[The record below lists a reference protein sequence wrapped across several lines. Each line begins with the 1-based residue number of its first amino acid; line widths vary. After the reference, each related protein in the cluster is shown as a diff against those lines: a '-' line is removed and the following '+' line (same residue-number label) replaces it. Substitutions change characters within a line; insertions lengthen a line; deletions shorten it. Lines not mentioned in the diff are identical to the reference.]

1 MRFIYTTRHFII
13 AALVLTGVALSSCE
27 EGVDLKIVDA
37 PALTTGG
44 AEITSP
50 FSIRVSA
57 EVTSDGG
64 DIVGD
69 RGVCWSTN
77 PGPTT
82 ASSVARSGGG
92 VGSF

>member
-50 FSIRVSA
+50 FSIRL
-57 EVTSDGG
+57 
-64 DIVGD
+64 
-69 RGVCWSTN
+69 
-77 PGPTT
+77 
-82 ASSVARSGGG
+82 
-92 VGSF
+92 